1 MQTSLVTIALATFLI
16 GGPAEAG
23 QSEGVDRHWLPW
35 LGCWQLSEEEFQSP
49 DGTAPLEL
57 ESREVR
63 ERTSVCLTMNGPEVK
78 MTVSEGDQLLVER
91 AIAANGT
98 RRDIVEN
105 ECRGWEENRWS
116 RDGHRLFT
124 KSEIRCD
131 DMATRIL
138 SGISFL
144 TSTSKVYGGRLTPFE
159 ETAIWVDV
167 QFVKMGS
174 HQQLEVRR
182 YNPAKSNTEGDLG
195 AAPGTAAIKSS
206 DISQARRES
215 AEPPDMADVMEANRS
230 TAVRAVEA
238 LLVETEPKLN
248 LNSKALVG
256 LDDAGLDHDIIDLL
270 VAQSFPDR
278 FVIERRGRRG
288 TWSSRQTGNFRGF
301 GGFGG
306 FYDPVWYSDLYP
318 YYITP
323 LGFSRYWG
331 GRYNPYF
338 YGSTVMSPFIIIP
351 NMQGSARAVNGS
363 GYTRVRPRTVD
374 PQRPVGRPGTTATSG
389 GGSTRTGSSDG
400 ATASPSGFS
409 GGQSGTRRAVPRR

>member
-1 MQTSLVTIALATFLI
+1 MRTSLVTIALATFFLA
-16 GGPAEAG
+16 GPAAAE
-23 QSEGVDRHWLPW
+23 QSDGVDRHWLPW

-57 ESREVR
+57 ESQEVR

-91 AIAANGT
+91 AINANGT
-98 RRDIVEN
+98 RRDIVDN

-131 DMATRIL
+131 DMPTRIL

-144 TSTSKVYGGRLTPFE
+144 TSTSN
-159 ETAIWVDV
+159 WVDV
-167 QFVKMGS
+167 QFVEMGD

-182 YNPAKSNTEGDLG
+182 YNPSKSNTGGNIGG
-195 AAPGTAAIKSS
+195 ALGTAAAIQSS
-206 DISQARRES
+206 AISHARRES
-215 AEPPDMADVMEANRS
+215 AAPPDMADVMEASRS

-238 LLVETEPKLN
+238 LLVETEPQLS
-248 LNSKALVG
+248 LNSNALVG
-256 LDDAGLDHDIIDLL
+256 LDDAGLNHDIIDLL

-288 TWSSRQTGNFRGF
+288 TWSSRQAGNFRGF

-306 FYDPVWYSDLYP
+306 FYDPIWYSDLYP

-323 LGFSRYWG
+323 LGSRYWG

-338 YGSTVMSPFIIIP
+338 YGSTVMSPFVIIP
-351 NMQGSARAVNGS
+351 NLQGSARAVNGS

-374 PQRPVGRPGTTATSG
+374 TQRPVGRPATTTATSGG

>member
-1 MQTSLVTIALATFLI
+1 MRTSLVTIAIATFFLA
-16 GGPAEAG
+16 GPAAAE

-57 ESREVR
+57 ESQEVR

-91 AIAANGT
+91 AITANGT
-98 RRDIVEN
+98 RRDIVDN

-131 DMATRIL
+131 DMPTRIL

-144 TSTSKVYGGRLTPFE
+144 TSTSN
-159 ETAIWVDV
+159 WVDV
-167 QFVKMGS
+167 QFVEMGN

-182 YNPAKSNTEGDLG
+182 YNPSKSNTGGNIGG
-195 AAPGTAAIKSS
+195 ALGTAAAIQSS
-206 DISQARRES
+206 AISQARRES
-215 AEPPDMADVMEANRS
+215 AEPPDMTDVMEASRS
-230 TAVRAVEA
+230 AAVRAVEA
-238 LLVETEPKLN
+238 LLVETEPQLS
-248 LNSKALVG
+248 LNSNALVG
-256 LDDAGLDHDIIDLL
+256 LDDAGLNHDIIDLL

-288 TWSSRQTGNFRGF
+288 TWSSRQAGNFREF

-306 FYDPVWYSDLYP
+306 FYDPIWYSDLYP

-323 LGFSRYWG
+323 LGSRYWG

-338 YGSTVMSPFIIIP
+338 YGSTVMSPFVIIP
-351 NMQGSARAVNGS
+351 NLQGSARAVNGS

-374 PQRPVGRPGTTATSG
+374 TQRPVGRPATTTATSGG

>member
-1 MQTSLVTIALATFLI
+1 MRTSLVTIALATFFLA
-16 GGPAEAG
+16 GPAAAE
-23 QSEGVDRHWLPW
+23 QSDGVDRHWLPW

-57 ESREVR
+57 ESQEVR

-91 AIAANGT
+91 AINANGS
-98 RRDIVEN
+98 RRDIVDN

-131 DMATRIL
+131 DMPTRIL

-144 TSTSKVYGGRLTPFE
+144 TSTSN
-159 ETAIWVDV
+159 WVDV
-167 QFVKMGS
+167 QFVEMGD

-182 YNPAKSNTEGDLG
+182 YNPSKSNTGGNIGG
-195 AAPGTAAIKSS
+195 ALGTAAAIQSS
-206 DISQARRES
+206 AISQARRES
-215 AEPPDMADVMEANRS
+215 AEPPDMADVMEASRS

-238 LLVETEPKLN
+238 LLVETEPQLS
-248 LNSKALVG
+248 LNSNALVG
-256 LDDAGLDHDIIDLL
+256 LDDAGLNHDIIDLL

-288 TWSSRQTGNFRGF
+288 TWSSRQAGNFRGF

-306 FYDPVWYSDLYP
+306 FYDPIWYSDLYP

-323 LGFSRYWG
+323 LGSRYWG

-338 YGSTVMSPFIIIP
+338 YGSTVMSPFVIIP
-351 NMQGSARAVNGS
+351 NLQGSARAVNGS

-374 PQRPVGRPGTTATSG
+374 TQRPVGRPATTTATSGG

>member
-1 MQTSLVTIALATFLI
+1 MRTSLVTIAIATFFLA
-16 GGPAEAG
+16 GPAAAE

-57 ESREVR
+57 ESQEVR

-91 AIAANGT
+91 AITANGT
-98 RRDIVEN
+98 RRDIVDN

-131 DMATRIL
+131 DMPTRIL

-144 TSTSKVYGGRLTPFE
+144 TSTSN
-159 ETAIWVDV
+159 WVDV
-167 QFVKMGS
+167 QFVEMGD

-182 YNPAKSNTEGDLG
+182 YNPSKSNTGGNIGG
-195 AAPGTAAIKSS
+195 ALGTAAAIQSS
-206 DISQARRES
+206 AISQARRES
-215 AEPPDMADVMEANRS
+215 AEPPDMTDVMEASRS
-230 TAVRAVEA
+230 AAVRAVEA
-238 LLVETEPKLN
+238 LLVETEPQLS
-248 LNSKALVG
+248 LNSNALVG
-256 LDDAGLDHDIIDLL
+256 LDDAGLNHDIIDLL

-288 TWSSRQTGNFRGF
+288 TWSSRQAENFRGF

-306 FYDPVWYSDLYP
+306 FYDPIWYSDLYP

-323 LGFSRYWG
+323 LGSRYWG

-338 YGSTVMSPFIIIP
+338 YGSTVMSPFVIIP
-351 NMQGSARAVNGS
+351 NLQGSARAVNGS

-374 PQRPVGRPGTTATSG
+374 TQRPVGRPATTTATSGG

>member
-1 MQTSLVTIALATFLI
+1 MRTSLDTIALATFFLA
-16 GGPAEAG
+16 GPAAAE
-23 QSEGVDRHWLPW
+23 QSDGGDRHWLPW

-57 ESREVR
+57 ESQEVR
-63 ERTSVCLTMNGPEVK
+63 ERTSVCLTMNGQEVK

-91 AIAANGT
+91 AINANGT
-98 RRDIVEN
+98 RRDIVDN

-131 DMATRIL
+131 DMPTRIL

-144 TSTSKVYGGRLTPFE
+144 TSTSNWL
-159 ETAIWVDV
+159 DV
-167 QFVKMGS
+167 QFVEMGD

-182 YNPAKSNTEGDLG
+182 YNPSKSNTGGNIGG
-195 AAPGTAAIKSS
+195 ALGTAAAIQSS
-206 DISQARRES
+206 AISQARRES
-215 AEPPDMADVMEANRS
+215 AEPPDMADVMEASRS

-238 LLVETEPKLN
+238 LLVETEPQLS
-248 LNSKALVG
+248 LNSNALVG
-256 LDDAGLDHDIIDLL
+256 LDDAGLNHDIIDLL

-288 TWSSRQTGNFRGF
+288 TWSSRQAGNFRGF

-306 FYDPVWYSDLYP
+306 FYDPIWYSDLYP

-323 LGFSRYWG
+323 LGSRYWG

-338 YGSTVMSPFIIIP
+338 YGSTVMSPFVIIP
-351 NMQGSARAVNGS
+351 NLQGSARAVNGS

-374 PQRPVGRPGTTATSG
+374 TQRPVGRPATTTATSGG

>member
-1 MQTSLVTIALATFLI
+1 MRTSLVTIALVTFFLA
-16 GGPAEAG
+16 GPAAAE
-23 QSEGVDRHWLPW
+23 QSDGVDRHWLPW
-35 LGCWQLSEEEFQSP
+35 LGCWQLSEEEFQSS

-57 ESREVR
+57 ESQEVR

-91 AIAANGT
+91 AINANGT
-98 RRDIVEN
+98 RRDIVDN

-131 DMATRIL
+131 DMPTRIL

-144 TSTSKVYGGRLTPFE
+144 TSTSN
-159 ETAIWVDV
+159 WVDV
-167 QFVKMGS
+167 QFVEMGD

-182 YNPAKSNTEGDLG
+182 YNPSKSNTGGNIGG
-195 AAPGTAAIKSS
+195 ALGTAAAIQSS
-206 DISQARRES
+206 AISQARRES
-215 AEPPDMADVMEANRS
+215 AEPPDMADVMEASRS

-238 LLVETEPKLN
+238 LLVETEPQLS
-248 LNSKALVG
+248 LNSNALVG
-256 LDDAGLDHDIIDLL
+256 LDDAGLNHDIIDLL

-288 TWSSRQTGNFRGF
+288 TWSSRQAGNFRGF

-306 FYDPVWYSDLYP
+306 FYDPIWYSDLYP

-323 LGFSRYWG
+323 LGSRYWG

-338 YGSTVMSPFIIIP
+338 YGSTVMSPFVIIP
-351 NMQGSARAVNGS
+351 NLQGSARAVNGS

-374 PQRPVGRPGTTATSG
+374 TQRPVGRPATTTATSGG

>member
-1 MQTSLVTIALATFLI
+1 MRTSLVTIALATFFLA
-16 GGPAEAG
+16 GPAAAE
-23 QSEGVDRHWLPW
+23 QSDGVDRHWLPW

-57 ESREVR
+57 ESQEVR

-91 AIAANGT
+91 AINANGT
-98 RRDIVEN
+98 RRDIVDN

-131 DMATRIL
+131 DMPTRIL

-144 TSTSKVYGGRLTPFE
+144 TSTSN
-159 ETAIWVDV
+159 WVDV
-167 QFVKMGS
+167 QFVEMGD

-182 YNPAKSNTEGDLG
+182 YNPSKSNTGGNIGGPL
-195 AAPGTAAIKSS
+195 GTAAAIQSS
-206 DISQARRES
+206 AISQARRES
-215 AEPPDMADVMEANRS
+215 AEPPDMADVMEASRS

-238 LLVETEPKLN
+238 LLVETEPQLS
-248 LNSKALVG
+248 LNSNALVG
-256 LDDAGLDHDIIDLL
+256 LDDAGLNHDIIDLL

-288 TWSSRQTGNFRGF
+288 TWSSRQAGNFRGF

-306 FYDPVWYSDLYP
+306 FYDPIWYSDLYP

-323 LGFSRYWG
+323 LGSRYWG

-338 YGSTVMSPFIIIP
+338 YGSTVMSPFVIIP
-351 NMQGSARAVNGS
+351 NLQGSARAVNGS

-374 PQRPVGRPGTTATSG
+374 TQRPVGRPATTTATSGG

>member
-1 MQTSLVTIALATFLI
+1 MRTSLVTIALATFFLA
-16 GGPAEAG
+16 GPAAAE
-23 QSEGVDRHWLPW
+23 QSDGVDRHWLPW

-57 ESREVR
+57 ESQEVR

-91 AIAANGT
+91 AINANGT
-98 RRDIVEN
+98 RRDIVDN

-131 DMATRIL
+131 DMPTRIL
-138 SGISFL
+138 SGSSFL
-144 TSTSKVYGGRLTPFE
+144 TSTSN
-159 ETAIWVDV
+159 WVDV
-167 QFVKMGS
+167 QFVEMGD

-182 YNPAKSNTEGDLG
+182 YNPSKSNTGGNIGG
-195 AAPGTAAIKSS
+195 ALGTAAAIQSS
-206 DISQARRES
+206 AISQARRES
-215 AEPPDMADVMEANRS
+215 AEPPDMADVMEASRS

-238 LLVETEPKLN
+238 LLVETEPQLS
-248 LNSKALVG
+248 LNSNALVG
-256 LDDAGLDHDIIDLL
+256 LDDAGLNHDIIDLL

-288 TWSSRQTGNFRGF
+288 TWSSRQAGNFRGF

-306 FYDPVWYSDLYP
+306 FYDPIWYSDLYP

-323 LGFSRYWG
+323 LGSRYWG

-338 YGSTVMSPFIIIP
+338 YGSTVMSPFVIIP
-351 NMQGSARAVNGS
+351 NLQGSARAVNGS

-374 PQRPVGRPGTTATSG
+374 TQRPVGRPATTTATSGG

>member
-1 MQTSLVTIALATFLI
+1 MRTSLVTIALATFFLA
-16 GGPAEAG
+16 GPAAAE
-23 QSEGVDRHWLPW
+23 QSDGVDRHWLPW

-57 ESREVR
+57 ESQEVR
-63 ERTSVCLTMNGPEVK
+63 ERTSVCLAMNGPEVK

-91 AIAANGT
+91 AINANGT
-98 RRDIVEN
+98 RRDIVDN

-131 DMATRIL
+131 DMPTRIL

-144 TSTSKVYGGRLTPFE
+144 TSTSN
-159 ETAIWVDV
+159 WVDV
-167 QFVKMGS
+167 QFVEMGD

-182 YNPAKSNTEGDLG
+182 YNPSKSNTGGNIGG
-195 AAPGTAAIKSS
+195 ALGTAAAIQSS
-206 DISQARRES
+206 AISQARRES
-215 AEPPDMADVMEANRS
+215 AEPPDMADVMEASRS

-238 LLVETEPKLN
+238 LLVETEPQLS
-248 LNSKALVG
+248 LNSNALVG
-256 LDDAGLDHDIIDLL
+256 LDDAGLNHDIIDLL

-288 TWSSRQTGNFRGF
+288 TWSSRQAGNFRGF

-306 FYDPVWYSDLYP
+306 FYDPIWYSDLYP

-323 LGFSRYWG
+323 LGSRYWG

-338 YGSTVMSPFIIIP
+338 YGSTVMSPFVIIP
-351 NMQGSARAVNGS
+351 NLQGSARAVNGS
-363 GYTRVRPRTVD
+363 GYTRVSPRTVD
-374 PQRPVGRPGTTATSG
+374 TQRPVGRPATTTATSGG

>member
-1 MQTSLVTIALATFLI
+1 MRTSLVTIALATFFLA
-16 GGPAEAG
+16 GPAAAE
-23 QSEGVDRHWLPW
+23 QSDGVDRHWLPW

-57 ESREVR
+57 ESQEVR

-91 AIAANGT
+91 AINANGT
-98 RRDIVEN
+98 RRDIVDN

-131 DMATRIL
+131 DMPTRIL

-144 TSTSKVYGGRLTPFE
+144 TSTSN
-159 ETAIWVDV
+159 WVDV
-167 QFVKMGS
+167 QFVEMGD

-182 YNPAKSNTEGDLG
+182 YNPSKSNTGGNIGG
-195 AAPGTAAIKSS
+195 ALGTAAAIQSS
-206 DISQARRES
+206 AISQARRES
-215 AEPPDMADVMEANRS
+215 AEPPDMTDVMEASRS
-230 TAVRAVEA
+230 AAVRAVEA
-238 LLVETEPKLN
+238 LLVETEPQLS
-248 LNSKALVG
+248 LNSNALVG
-256 LDDAGLDHDIIDLL
+256 LDDAGLNHDIIDLL

-288 TWSSRQTGNFRGF
+288 TWSSRQAGNFRGF

-306 FYDPVWYSDLYP
+306 FYDPIWYSDLYP

-323 LGFSRYWG
+323 LGSRYWG

-338 YGSTVMSPFIIIP
+338 YGSTVMSPFVIIP
-351 NMQGSARAVNGS
+351 NLQGSARAVNGS

-374 PQRPVGRPGTTATSG
+374 TQRPVGRPATTTATSGG

>member
-1 MQTSLVTIALATFLI
+1 MRTSLVTIALATFFLA
-16 GGPAEAG
+16 GPAAAE
-23 QSEGVDRHWLPW
+23 QSDGVDRHWLPW

-57 ESREVR
+57 ESQEVR
-63 ERTSVCLTMNGPEVK
+63 ERTSVCLAMNGPEVK
-78 MTVSEGDQLLVER
+78 MTVSEGNQLLVER
-91 AIAANGT
+91 AINANGT
-98 RRDIVEN
+98 RRDIVDN

-131 DMATRIL
+131 DMPTRIL

-144 TSTSKVYGGRLTPFE
+144 TSTSN
-159 ETAIWVDV
+159 WVDV
-167 QFVKMGS
+167 QFVEMGD

-182 YNPAKSNTEGDLG
+182 YNPSKSNTGGNIGGPL
-195 AAPGTAAIKSS
+195 GTAAAIQSS
-206 DISQARRES
+206 AISQARRES
-215 AEPPDMADVMEANRS
+215 AEPPDMADVMEASRS

-238 LLVETEPKLN
+238 LLVETEPQLS
-248 LNSKALVG
+248 LNSNALVG
-256 LDDAGLDHDIIDLL
+256 LDDAGLNHDIIDLL

-288 TWSSRQTGNFRGF
+288 TWSSRQAGNFRGF

-306 FYDPVWYSDLYP
+306 FYDPIWYSDLYP

-323 LGFSRYWG
+323 LGSRYWG

-338 YGSTVMSPFIIIP
+338 YGSTVMSPFVIIP
-351 NMQGSARAVNGS
+351 NLQGSARAVNGS

-374 PQRPVGRPGTTATSG
+374 TQRPVGRPATTTATSGG

>member
-1 MQTSLVTIALATFLI
+1 MRTSLVTIALATFFLA
-16 GGPAEAG
+16 GPAAAE
-23 QSEGVDRHWLPW
+23 QSDGVDRHWLPW
-35 LGCWQLSEEEFQSP
+35 LGCWQLSEEEFQSS

-57 ESREVR
+57 ESQEVR

-91 AIAANGT
+91 AINANGT
-98 RRDIVEN
+98 RRDIVDN

-131 DMATRIL
+131 DMPTRIL

-144 TSTSKVYGGRLTPFE
+144 TSTSN
-159 ETAIWVDV
+159 WVDV
-167 QFVKMGS
+167 QFVEMGD

-182 YNPAKSNTEGDLG
+182 YNPSKSNIGGNIGG
-195 AAPGTAAIKSS
+195 ALGTAAAIQSS
-206 DISQARRES
+206 AISQARRES
-215 AEPPDMADVMEANRS
+215 AEPPDMADVMEASRS

-238 LLVETEPKLN
+238 LLVETEPQLS
-248 LNSKALVG
+248 LNSNALVG
-256 LDDAGLDHDIIDLL
+256 LDDAGLNHDIIDLL

-288 TWSSRQTGNFRGF
+288 TWSSRQAGNFRGF

-306 FYDPVWYSDLYP
+306 FYDPIWYSDLYP

-323 LGFSRYWG
+323 LGSRYWG

-338 YGSTVMSPFIIIP
+338 YGSTVMSPFVIIP
-351 NMQGSARAVNGS
+351 NLQGSARAVNGS

-374 PQRPVGRPGTTATSG
+374 TQRPVGRPATTTATSGG

>member
-1 MQTSLVTIALATFLI
+1 MRTSLVTIALATFFLA
-16 GGPAEAG
+16 GPAAAE
-23 QSEGVDRHWLPW
+23 QSDGVDRHWLPW

-57 ESREVR
+57 ESQEVR

-91 AIAANGT
+91 AINANGT
-98 RRDIVEN
+98 RRDIVDN

-131 DMATRIL
+131 DMPTRIL

-144 TSTSKVYGGRLTPFE
+144 TSTSN
-159 ETAIWVDV
+159 WVDV
-167 QFVKMGS
+167 QFVEMGD

-182 YNPAKSNTEGDLG
+182 YNPSKSNTGGNIGG
-195 AAPGTAAIKSS
+195 ALGTAAAIQSS
-206 DISQARRES
+206 AISQARRES
-215 AEPPDMADVMEANRS
+215 AEPPDMADVMEASRS

-238 LLVETEPKLN
+238 LLVETEPQLP
-248 LNSKALVG
+248 LNSNALVG
-256 LDDAGLDHDIIDLL
+256 LDDAGLNHDIIDLL

-288 TWSSRQTGNFRGF
+288 TWSSRQAGNFRGF

-306 FYDPVWYSDLYP
+306 FYDPIWYSDLYP

-323 LGFSRYWG
+323 LGSRYWG

-338 YGSTVMSPFIIIP
+338 YGSTVMSPFVIIP
-351 NMQGSARAVNGS
+351 NLQGSARAVNGS

-374 PQRPVGRPGTTATSG
+374 TQRPVGRPATTTATSGG

>member
-1 MQTSLVTIALATFLI
+1 MRTSLVTIALATFFLA
-16 GGPAEAG
+16 GPAAAE
-23 QSEGVDRHWLPW
+23 QSDGVDRHWLPW

-57 ESREVR
+57 ESQEVR
-63 ERTSVCLTMNGPEVK
+63 ERTSVCLAMNGPEVK

-91 AIAANGT
+91 AINANGT
-98 RRDIVEN
+98 RRDIVDN

-131 DMATRIL
+131 DMPTRIL

-144 TSTSKVYGGRLTPFE
+144 TSTSN
-159 ETAIWVDV
+159 WVDV
-167 QFVKMGS
+167 QFVEMGD

-182 YNPAKSNTEGDLG
+182 YNPSKSNTGGNIGG
-195 AAPGTAAIKSS
+195 ALGTAAAIQSS
-206 DISQARRES
+206 AISQARRES
-215 AEPPDMADVMEANRS
+215 AEPPDMADVMEASRS

-238 LLVETEPKLN
+238 LLVETEPQLS
-248 LNSKALVG
+248 LNSNALVG
-256 LDDAGLDHDIIDLL
+256 LDDAGLNHDIIDLL

-288 TWSSRQTGNFRGF
+288 TWSSRQAGNFRGF

-306 FYDPVWYSDLYP
+306 FYDPIWYSDLYP

-323 LGFSRYWG
+323 LGSRYWG

-338 YGSTVMSPFIIIP
+338 YGSTVMSPFVIIP
-351 NMQGSARAVNGS
+351 NLQGSARAVNGS

-374 PQRPVGRPGTTATSG
+374 TQRPVGRPATTTATSGG

>member
-1 MQTSLVTIALATFLI
+1 MRTSLVPIALATFFLA
-16 GGPAEAG
+16 GPAAAE
-23 QSEGVDRHWLPW
+23 QSDGVDRHWLPW

-57 ESREVR
+57 ESQEVR
-63 ERTSVCLTMNGPEVK
+63 ERTSVCLAMNGPEVK

-91 AIAANGT
+91 AINANGT
-98 RRDIVEN
+98 RRDIVDN

-131 DMATRIL
+131 DMPTRIL

-144 TSTSKVYGGRLTPFE
+144 TSTSN
-159 ETAIWVDV
+159 WVDV
-167 QFVKMGS
+167 QFVEMGD

-182 YNPAKSNTEGDLG
+182 YNPSKSNTGGNIGG
-195 AAPGTAAIKSS
+195 ALGTAAAIQSS
-206 DISQARRES
+206 AISQARRES
-215 AEPPDMADVMEANRS
+215 AEPPDMADVMEASRS

-238 LLVETEPKLN
+238 LLVETEPQLS
-248 LNSKALVG
+248 LNSNALVG
-256 LDDAGLDHDIIDLL
+256 LDDAGLNHDIIDLL

-288 TWSSRQTGNFRGF
+288 TWSSRQAGNFRGF

-306 FYDPVWYSDLYP
+306 FYDPIWYSDLYP

-323 LGFSRYWG
+323 LGSRYWG

-338 YGSTVMSPFIIIP
+338 YGSTVMSPFVIIP
-351 NMQGSARAVNGS
+351 NLQGSARAVNGS

-374 PQRPVGRPGTTATSG
+374 TQRPVGRPATTTATSGG

>member
-1 MQTSLVTIALATFLI
+1 MRTSLVTIALATFFLA
-16 GGPAEAG
+16 GPAAAE
-23 QSEGVDRHWLPW
+23 QSDGVDRHWLPW

-57 ESREVR
+57 ESQEVR

-91 AIAANGT
+91 AINANGT
-98 RRDIVEN
+98 RRDIVDN

-131 DMATRIL
+131 DMPTRIL

-144 TSTSKVYGGRLTPFE
+144 TSTSN
-159 ETAIWVDV
+159 WVDV
-167 QFVKMGS
+167 QFVEMGD

-182 YNPAKSNTEGDLG
+182 YNPSKSNTGGNIGG
-195 AAPGTAAIKSS
+195 ALGTAAAIQSS
-206 DISQARRES
+206 AISQARRES
-215 AEPPDMADVMEANRS
+215 AEPPDMADVMEASRS

-238 LLVETEPKLN
+238 LLVETEPQLS
-248 LNSKALVG
+248 LNSNALVG
-256 LDDAGLDHDIIDLL
+256 LDDAGLNHDIIDLL

-288 TWSSRQTGNFRGF
+288 TWSSRQAGNFRGF

-306 FYDPVWYSDLYP
+306 FYDPIWYSDLYP

-323 LGFSRYWG
+323 LGSRYWG

-338 YGSTVMSPFIIIP
+338 YGSTVMSPFVIIP
-351 NMQGSARAVNGS
+351 NLQGSARAVNGS
-363 GYTRVRPRTVD
+363 GYTRVRPRTGD
-374 PQRPVGRPGTTATSG
+374 TQRPVGRPATTTATSGG

>member
-1 MQTSLVTIALATFLI
+1 MRTSLVTIALVTFFLA
-16 GGPAEAG
+16 GPAAAE
-23 QSEGVDRHWLPW
+23 QSDGVDRHWLPW
-35 LGCWQLSEEEFQSP
+35 LGCWQLSEEEFQSS

-57 ESREVR
+57 ESQEVR

-91 AIAANGT
+91 AINANGT
-98 RRDIVEN
+98 RRDIVDN

-131 DMATRIL
+131 DMPTRIL

-144 TSTSKVYGGRLTPFE
+144 TSTSN
-159 ETAIWVDV
+159 WVDV
-167 QFVKMGS
+167 QFVEMGD

-182 YNPAKSNTEGDLG
+182 YNPSKSNIGGNIGG
-195 AAPGTAAIKSS
+195 ALGTAAAIQSS
-206 DISQARRES
+206 AISQARRES
-215 AEPPDMADVMEANRS
+215 AEPPDMADVMEASRS

-238 LLVETEPKLN
+238 LLVETEPQLS
-248 LNSKALVG
+248 LNSNALVG
-256 LDDAGLDHDIIDLL
+256 LDDAGLNHDIIDLL

-288 TWSSRQTGNFRGF
+288 TWSSRQAGNFRGF

-306 FYDPVWYSDLYP
+306 FYDPIWYSDLYP

-323 LGFSRYWG
+323 LGSRYWG

-338 YGSTVMSPFIIIP
+338 YGSTVMSPFVIIP
-351 NMQGSARAVNGS
+351 NLQGSARAVNGS

-374 PQRPVGRPGTTATSG
+374 TQRPVGRPATTTATSGG

>member
-1 MQTSLVTIALATFLI
+1 MRTSLVTIALATFFLA
-16 GGPAEAG
+16 GPAAAE
-23 QSEGVDRHWLPW
+23 QSDGVDRHWLPW

-57 ESREVR
+57 ESQEVR

-91 AIAANGT
+91 AINANGT
-98 RRDIVEN
+98 RRDIVDN

-131 DMATRIL
+131 DMPTRIL

-144 TSTSKVYGGRLTPFE
+144 TSTSN
-159 ETAIWVDV
+159 WVDV
-167 QFVKMGS
+167 QFVEMGD

-182 YNPAKSNTEGDLG
+182 YNPSKSNTGGNIGG
-195 AAPGTAAIKSS
+195 ALGTAAAIQSS
-206 DISQARRES
+206 AISQARRES
-215 AEPPDMADVMEANRS
+215 AEPPDMADVMEASRS

-238 LLVETEPKLN
+238 LLVETEPQLS
-248 LNSKALVG
+248 LNSNALVG
-256 LDDAGLDHDIIDLL
+256 LDDAGLNHDIIDLL

-288 TWSSRQTGNFRGF
+288 TWSSRQAGNFRGF

-306 FYDPVWYSDLYP
+306 FYDPIWYSDLYP

-323 LGFSRYWG
+323 LGSRYWG

-338 YGSTVMSPFIIIP
+338 YGSTVMSPFVIIP
-351 NMQGSARAVNGS
+351 NLQGSARAVNGS

-374 PQRPVGRPGTTATSG
+374 TQRPVGRPATTTATSGG

>member
-1 MQTSLVTIALATFLI
+1 MRTSLVTIALATFFLA
-16 GGPAEAG
+16 GPAAAE
-23 QSEGVDRHWLPW
+23 QSDGVDRHWLPW

-57 ESREVR
+57 ESQEVR

-91 AIAANGT
+91 AINANGT
-98 RRDIVEN
+98 RRDIVDN

-131 DMATRIL
+131 DMPTRIL

-144 TSTSKVYGGRLTPFE
+144 TSTSN
-159 ETAIWVDV
+159 WVDV
-167 QFVKMGS
+167 QFVEMGD
-174 HQQLEVRR
+174 HLQLEVRR
-182 YNPAKSNTEGDLG
+182 YNPSKSNTGGNIGG
-195 AAPGTAAIKSS
+195 ALGTAAAIQSS
-206 DISQARRES
+206 AISQARRES
-215 AEPPDMADVMEANRS
+215 AEPPDMADVMEASRS

-238 LLVETEPKLN
+238 LLVETEPQLS
-248 LNSKALVG
+248 LNSNALVG
-256 LDDAGLDHDIIDLL
+256 LDDAGLNHDIIGLL

-288 TWSSRQTGNFRGF
+288 TWSSRQAGNFRGF

-306 FYDPVWYSDLYP
+306 FYDPIWYSDLYP

-323 LGFSRYWG
+323 LGSRYWG

-338 YGSTVMSPFIIIP
+338 YGSTVRSPFVIIP
-351 NMQGSARAVNGS
+351 NLQGSARAVNGS

-374 PQRPVGRPGTTATSG
+374 TQRPVGRPATTTATSGG

>member
-1 MQTSLVTIALATFLI
+1 MRTSLVTIALATFFLA
-16 GGPAEAG
+16 GPAAAE
-23 QSEGVDRHWLPW
+23 QSDGVDRHWLPW

-57 ESREVR
+57 ESQEVR
-63 ERTSVCLTMNGPEVK
+63 ERTSVCLAMNGPEVK
-78 MTVSEGDQLLVER
+78 MTVSEGNQLLVER
-91 AIAANGT
+91 AINANGT
-98 RRDIVEN
+98 RRDIVDN

-131 DMATRIL
+131 DMPTRIL

-144 TSTSKVYGGRLTPFE
+144 TSTSN
-159 ETAIWVDV
+159 WVDV
-167 QFVKMGS
+167 QFVEMGD

-182 YNPAKSNTEGDLG
+182 YNPSKSNTGGNIGGPL
-195 AAPGTAAIKSS
+195 GTAAAIQSS
-206 DISQARRES
+206 AISQARRES
-215 AEPPDMADVMEANRS
+215 AEPPDMADVMEASRS

-238 LLVETEPKLN
+238 LLVETEPQLS
-248 LNSKALVG
+248 LNSNALVG
-256 LDDAGLDHDIIDLL
+256 LDDAGLNHDIIDLL

-288 TWSSRQTGNFRGF
+288 TWSSRQAGNFRGF

-306 FYDPVWYSDLYP
+306 FYDPIWYSDLYP

-323 LGFSRYWG
+323 LGSRYWG

-338 YGSTVMSPFIIIP
+338 YGSTVMSPFVIIP
-351 NMQGSARAVNGS
+351 NLQGSARAVNGS

-374 PQRPVGRPGTTATSG
+374 TQRPVGRPATTTATSG
-389 GGSTRTGSSDG
+389 GGGSSRTGSSDG